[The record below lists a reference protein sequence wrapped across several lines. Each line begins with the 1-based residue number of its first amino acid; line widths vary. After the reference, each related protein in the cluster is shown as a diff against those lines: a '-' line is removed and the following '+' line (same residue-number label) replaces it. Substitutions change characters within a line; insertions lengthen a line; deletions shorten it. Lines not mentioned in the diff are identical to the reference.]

1 MAAAVLTQPSSERR
15 LLDGPAGQV
24 EVLVERPA
32 GPVQGFACIGHP
44 HPLFGGTL
52 ENKVVAT
59 LARAVLAMGWIAVRP
74 NFRGVGASAGEHD
87 HGIGETD
94 DFLHVIDTIPRGPQ
108 WEGVLPAPAAAP
120 WLLAG
125 FSFGTFVAARAAQ
138 ALAQQGRAPR
148 ALVLVGAAAGKWAMP
163 PVPASTIVIHGE
175 VDETI
180 PLADVYPWARACEV
194 PVIVMP
200 GADHFFHR
208 RLTTLKRLVVQNVL
222 GAAALTTL
230 QGGVAASAGERNA
243 DE

>member
-1 MAAAVLTQPSSERR
+1 MAWGVVMQPSSQRR
-15 LLDGPAGQV
+15 VLAGPAGRI
-24 EVLVERPA
+24 EVLVECPP

-52 ENKVVAT
+52 DNKVAAT
-59 LARAVLAMGWIAVRP
+59 LARAALSMGWIAVRL
-74 NFRGVGASAGEHD
+74 NFRGVGASDGVHD

-94 DFLHVIDTIPRGPQ
+94 DFLHVIGEVPRWPQ
-108 WEGVLPAPAAAP
+108 WQAVLADPPAAP

-138 ALAQQGRAPR
+138 TLVAQGRVPR

-180 PLADVYPWARACEV
+180 PLADVYPWARASEV
-194 PVIVMP
+194 PVIVLP

-208 RLTTLKRLVVQNVL
+208 RLAALKGLVVQNVL
-222 GAAALTTL
+222 GAASMAALP
-230 QGGVAASAGERNA
+230 GGAMASAGGRGA
-243 DE
+243 DD